1 MQLFNKI
8 APWLK
13 SKYTLTLLCF
23 VGWLLFFDHNDTLTQ
38 IDRRSELRQLE
49 KGKEYYNEQIQ
60 GIRKELSELDNN
72 PASLEKAAREKFMM
86 KKDDEE
92 LFIIEEK

>member
-13 SKYTLTLLCF
+13 SKYTLTLLGF
-23 VGWLLFFDHNDTLTQ
+23 VVWLLFFDHNDILTQ
-38 IDRRSELRQLE
+38 FERRSELHQLE
-49 KGKEYYNEQIQ
+49 KGKEYYHEQIE
-60 GIRKELSELDNN
+60 GIRKDLSELDNN

-86 KKDDEE
+86 KRDDEE